1 MARLILILGDQ
12 LTPSISSLRAA
23 DRDTD
28 VVLMAEVMA
37 EATYVRHHKK
47 KIALVLAAMRHF
59 ASELRAAGWQVD
71 YVRLED
77 PANTGSLRGEALR
90 ALERHGAS
98 GVMATEPG
106 EWRLMEEMAG
116 WAQLLPDTRF
126 LADRQGFA
134 RWAEGRKSLRMEHFY
149 RLMRRKTD
157 LLMEGDQPA
166 GGQWNFDKDN
176 RVSPPGALGLPQPL
190 RFAPDP
196 VTQEVLDLVARRFP
210 DHFGDLEPFWFATD
224 RAGAESAFAHFL
236 RHGLRDFGRYQDAML
251 RDSPF
256 LCHAVVS
263 VYLNLGLLDPL
274 TMCRAVEAEWQAGRV
289 PLNSAEGFIRQVIG
303 WREFVRG
310 IYWWQ
315 GPDYARGNALGAH
328 RPLPWFYWSGETSM
342 ACLRA
347 CITQTRQ
354 EAYAH
359 HIQRLMVTGNFAL
372 LAGVDPHALHEWYLA
387 VYADAFEW
395 VELPNTVGMSQFAD
409 VGVMASKPYAAS
421 GAYIDRM
428 SDYCGSCAYS
438 VKAREGPQ
446 TCPFNLLY
454 WRFIGTHAAKLR
466 ENHRMAQMVRVWEK
480 FVPDHRRDVLV
491 RAEAFLA
498 GPELAPTPTAIF
510 TRPGCASNDERHG
523 ASEKEL

>member
-59 ASELRAAGWQVD
+59 AAELRATGWQVD
-71 YVRLED
+71 YVRLDD
-77 PANTGSLRGEALR
+77 PANTGSLHGEALR

-98 GVMATEPG
+98 GVLATEPG

-126 LADRQGFA
+126 LADRHGFA
-134 RWAEGRKSLRMEHFY
+134 RWAEGRKGLRMEHFY

-176 RVSPPGALGLPQPL
+176 RGPPPGALGLPQPL

-196 VTQEVLDLVARRFP
+196 ATQDVLDLVARHFP

-224 RAGAESAFAHFL
+224 RAGAEAAFAHFL

-274 TMCRAVEAEWQAGRV
+274 AMCRAVEAEWRAGRV

-409 VGVMASKPYAAS
+409 GGVMASKPYAAS
-421 GAYIDRM
+421 GAYIHRM
-428 SDYCGSCAYS
+428 SDYCGSCVYS

-454 WRFIGTHAAKLR
+454 WRFIATHAAKLR
-466 ENHRMAQMVRVWEK
+466 GNHRMAQMVRVWEK
-480 FVPDHRRDVLV
+480 FTPDHRQDVLA

-498 GPELAPTPTAIF
+498 GPELVPTPAATSPSRA
-510 TRPGCASNDERHG
+510 CASSAERHDAAANG
-523 ASEKEL
+523 V